1 MINVINSHSDWNKI
15 QYGCVNYVFIF
26 ELVILGTRVRFNCPM
41 MPSYTSRT
49 TRSNTRRLRKRSNVK
64 QTDSN
69 RNSSGKWSGSLCG
82 MCINNKKITVFQTL
96 HFLLPRE
103 VLLDLKCERSLL
115 ILQVIDYN
123 ILLLFARQM
132 RYIFLIFI
140 NGDTCM
146 CTDYMGR

>member
-1 MINVINSHSDWNKI
+1 MWNVH
-15 QYGCVNYVFIF
+15 
-26 ELVILGTRVRFNCPM
+26 
-41 MPSYTSRT
+41 
-49 TRSNTRRLRKRSNVK
+49 K
-64 QTDSN
+64 QQ
-69 RNSSGKWSGSLCG
+69 
-82 MCINNKKITVFQTL
+82 KITVFQTL